1 MGNEMSILI
10 ISVIVGLLLTAV
22 YYDIRTYR
30 IPNKLILIGIAIG
43 SLCAFLPY
51 KVGGIGI
58 TNSLS
63 GFAVGLI
70 ILLPLYL
77 ARAMGA
83 GDIKLMAMIGIFV
96 GPLPILLIALY
107 TAIAGGIL
115 AVIVLL
121 CSGKLNSLIEF
132 LKILLLKFQ
141 LTAIAGNSITIP
153 IDQALPRSN
162 SKLPYGVAIAAGTIF
177 YLVTNF

>member
-1 MGNEMSILI
+1 MSILI
-10 ISVIVGLLLTAV
+10 ISVIVGLLLIAV

-43 SLCAFLPY
+43 SFCAFLPY
-51 KVGGIGI
+51 EVGGIGI
-58 TNSLS
+58 TNSLL

-77 ARAMGA
+77 SRAMGA
-83 GDIKLMAMIGIFV
+83 GDIKLMGMIGIFV
-96 GPLPILLIALY
+96 GPLPMLLIALY

-121 CSGKLNSLIEF
+121 GNGKLNGLVEF
-132 LKILLLKFQ
+132 FKILLLKFQ
-141 LTAIAGNSITIP
+141 LSTIAGNPVTIP
-153 IDQALPRSN
+153 IDQALPKSN
-162 SKLPYGVAIAAGTIF
+162 SKLPYGVAIAAGTFF
-177 YLVTNF
+177 YLSTNL